1 MKSDIDNWVNF
12 LNDTVSKANLGTN
25 INFTEKSVIRDLK
38 LTAIPMLNQFI
49 GDIKGRH
56 LTNLLSN
63 LERSFNLLGRQLKK
77 EKNLDDFRKLSFL
90 ALSDVIVG
98 ILREMRVAAYT
109 DGKDFDPVQ
118 YLEEYEEEVKLEY
131 ERSLEKSNK
140 KLKSKNKCKKSKKK
154 DKESKKKDKESKK
167 MEEEIL
173 EDDSDEEDDEDYVPK
188 YVDEDQMNEEES
200 EEGDEEEEEES
211 EEESEEEESEEEDEE
226 EYTKEGYIKDDFVVD
241 DDEDETPGKKRKKRN
256 YIIVYGR
263 GARGKEPKKKKSKL
277 DMEFINSLNTSLG
290 PKSYEEQALSHFS
303 KFEEEQKKEF
313 LNKFKAITE
322 TENNSEPVLFK
333 IVNLD
338 LPVEQ
343 KNNILTEY
351 MNIENSMSE
360 KSKLKS
366 WLENLLKIPFGKQ
379 KGIDLDNLKSV
390 DEIKQ
395 FIEKLQSTMNE
406 AVFGHDEAKKKI
418 IEIMAQYISNP
429 ESKGNCLGIWGP
441 PGNGKTT
448 LIKEGIAKAMD
459 RSFVFISLGGASDAS
474 FLEGHSYTYEGSIYG
489 RIAQGLMKSECMN
502 PIIYFDELD
511 KISNTP
517 KGQEIT
523 NLLVHLTDPA
533 QNSEFMDKYF
543 YNVKL
548 DLSKATFI
556 FSYNDP
562 SLVDPILRDRITQVQ
577 TKYLLTAQKI
587 NIAQNYLLP
596 VILKDMG
603 LKSNDIVISDDN
615 VRHIINEYTLEGGVR
630 KLKSI
635 LYSVVRQLNILNLT
649 RDSINDNMVEWPLKL
664 TDDDFEHLLKDYHKV
679 EEQKI
684 HNESKVGVINGL
696 FAMTLGIGG
705 ILPIESMWI
714 PAESKNFVKKTG
726 SLESV
731 IKESIDVAHTLAW
744 HYVDDD
750 VKREFTKTFKKNPR
764 GIHLHCP
771 DGATPKDGPSAGTAL
786 TVLFY
791 SRFMNKKIRND
802 IAITGEINLQGLVT
816 KIGGLE
822 EKLQGAKR
830 AGVKLALI
838 PKSNMVDLEKI
849 KVRNPRLLD
858 ESFKVLDV
866 EHIEQVFE
874 HVFC

>member
-12 LNDTVSKANLGTN
+12 LNDTMSKANIGTD
-25 INFTEKSVIRDLK
+25 INFTEDSVIRDLK

-56 LTNLLSN
+56 LTNLLTN
-63 LERSFNLLGRQLKK
+63 LEKSFTLLGKQLKK
-77 EKNLDDFRKLSFL
+77 EKNLDNFRKLSFL
-90 ALSDVIVG
+90 ALSDVIVD

-109 DGKDFDPVQ
+109 EGKDFDPIA
-118 YLEEYEEEVKLEY
+118 YLDEYEEEVKLEY
-131 ERSLEKSNK
+131 EKTFSKKSI
-140 KLKSKNKCKKSKKK
+140 KSKKSKKLK
-154 DKESKKKDKESKK
+154 NKKKKIV
-167 MEEEIL
+167 EEEETI
-173 EDDSDEEDDEDYVPK
+173 EDDSEEEEDDEYIPTYLDDNDDDEEEDEEDD
-188 YVDEDQMNEEES
+188 
-200 EEGDEEEEEES
+200 DEEEEEED
-211 EEESEEEESEEEDEE
+211 EEEEDEE
-226 EYTKEGYIKDDFVVD
+226 EDDDDDDDEEDDEYIEYTKEGYEKDDFVVD
-241 DDEDETPGKKRKKRN
+241 DNNITGKRKKRN
-256 YIIVYGR
+256 YIIVYSKGDKR
-263 GARGKEPKKKKSKL
+263 KEPKQKKSKL
-277 DMEFINSLNTSLG
+277 DIEFIKSLSTSLA
-290 PKSYEEQALSHFS
+290 PKSYEEQALTHFT
-303 KFEEEQKKEF
+303 KFEEEQKQEF

-322 TENNSEPVLFK
+322 ADSNSEPVLFK

-338 LPVEQ
+338 LPEDQ

-379 KGIDLDNLKSV
+379 TGINLENLQNV
-390 DEIKQ
+390 NDIKN
-395 FIEKLQSTMNE
+395 FINKLQTRMNE
-406 AVFGHDEAKKKI
+406 AVFGHNEAKKKI

-429 ESKGNCLGIWGP
+429 DSKGNCLGIWGP

-489 RIAQGLMKSECMN
+489 RIAQGLMKSDCMN

-562 SLVDPILRDRITQVQ
+562 HKVDPILRDRITQVE
-577 TKYLLTAQKI
+577 TKYLLTSQKI
-587 NIAQNYLLP
+587 KIAQNYLLP
-596 VILKDMG
+596 SILTDMG
-603 LKSNDIVISDDN
+603 LNSNDIQFQDDDI
-615 VRHIINEYTLEGGVR
+615 RHIITEYTLEGGVR

-635 LYSVVRQLNILNLT
+635 LYSIIRQLNILHLT
-649 RDSINDNMVEWPLKL
+649 QESLDSDKVEWPF
-664 TDDDFEHLLKDYHKV
+664 TVSSGHFEYLLKDYYKTD
-679 EEQKI
+679 EQKI
-684 HNESKVGVINGL
+684 HTESKVGVINGL

-705 ILPIESMWI
+705 ILPIESQWI
-714 PAESKNFVKKTG
+714 PAEHKNYVKKTG

-744 HYVDDD
+744 HYVDDN
-750 VKREFTKTFKKNPR
+750 TKNQFEKKFKKNPV

-802 IAITGEINLQGLVT
+802 IAITGEINLQGNVT
-816 KIGGLE
+816 RIGGLE
-822 EKLQGAKR
+822 QKLQGAKR

-838 PKSNMVDLEKI
+838 PRSNMIDLDKI
-849 KVRNPRLLD
+849 KVRNPNLLD
-858 ESFKVLDV
+858 KTFKVIDV
-866 EHIEQVFE
+866 DHIEDVFE
-874 HVFC
+874 HVFSN